1 MKAKHLL
8 YAVAFAAAGLLA
20 ASCSDDEDVSTPSTP
35 EEIAA
40 SKTSE
45 EAMQLMGLLS
55 AVADV
60 DSLPDNWF
68 EASFTVEPTEGIV
81 LNDAQPYVR
90 SLAVAN
96 LKEAVEV
103 YNNLTGQTLDST
115 ATANSWK
122 LEGSGTVSYKAVN
135 QTNVFATIDFS
146 IRQLPHLQ
154 QLRLVPAAALG
165 TNATFA
171 GEPYYQLGDVVLDTR
186 DNSFWI
192 CARPAYSPAGKGDS
206 HWFSFQ
212 LTDKNYKTYEG
223 TTKRKTTIVPTKLE
237 KNTRIMNY
245 FMNLLYVMANP
256 DNCADLF
263 QKGSVL
269 ENGMGELGAAAY
281 SVSMLQE
288 IAQNWQTRN
297 VWKHIPVTPD
307 FFRQHNVDV
316 LYYGYSSPGISDM
329 TLYCMNYSGKGYAS
343 ANQADYKWDMNKG
356 LTFDAHIYAQNG
368 GVKDNN
374 NEVGPGRAIIVRY
387 RKQTDFVKNYKDPT
401 LAMDPSQE
409 DIKDVYRY
417 ADKMEKRAY
426 VPGDVIKDKNTGAL
440 YFCVFP
446 ADRFN
451 LKTTKALFVSLDPL
465 ALKFSADK
473 KSITNAIEE
482 EDMTKFVCAV
492 EALNQTSGDN
502 QLRYQKIREHVLK
515 YAGVDLTKLC
525 AFRDSTYMV
534 NGTIPSKSTSNCLS
548 LFYRQKSDN
557 QTQLLRFVFDYTR
570 AGDMFWDDKELFYPQ
585 LWFMRHYLAS
595 DKALMNW
602 TDVMSQDKVNTY
614 ARDIWTSAKFHN
626 DSTATPWRTTAEP
639 ATTTL
644 LDYSWSTTSKNFVR
658 PEARSMF
665 NEPLL
670 LVTSVNID
678 EEQPLPSNFEMVA
691 YYKSTSDN
699 SITDNSTTDTSMWNL
714 FGLAIYAQSFTI
726 YYKHYCKM
734 DGESY
739 IPDWVKN
746 CYDPIKH

>member
-1 MKAKHLL
+1 MKKYISLFTLA
-8 YAVAFAAAGLLA
+8 LLA
-20 ASCSDDEDVSTPSTP
+20 LAFSFSACSDDENVSNPSTP

-81 LNDAQPYVR
+81 LDDAQPYVR

-122 LEGSGTVSYKAVN
+122 LEGSGSVNYKAVN
-135 QTNVFATIDFS
+135 QTDVFATIDFS

-171 GEPYYQLGDVVLDTR
+171 GEPHYHLGDVVLDTR

-212 LTDKNYKTYEG
+212 LADKNYKTYEA
-223 TTKRKTTIVPTKLE
+223 TTKRRTTIVPTKLE

-256 DNCADLF
+256 NNCADLF
-263 QKGSVL
+263 QKGNVL

-316 LYYGYSSPGISDM
+316 LYYGYSSPGISNM
-329 TLYCMNYSGKGYAS
+329 SLYCMKYSGKGYAS

-356 LTFDAHIYAQNG
+356 LAFDAHIYAKNG
-368 GVKDNN
+368 GVDENK

-387 RKQTDFVKNYKDPT
+387 RKQTDFVSNYKDPT
-401 LAMDPSQE
+401 QAMDPSKKTIE
-409 DIKDVYRY
+409 DIYLY
-417 ADKMEKRAY
+417 TDKKVQHAF
-426 VPGDVIKDKNTGAL
+426 VPGDVIKDKNTGGL

-446 ADRFN
+446 ASKEYLN
-451 LKTTKALFVSLDPL
+451 STKALFVSLDPL
-465 ALKFSADK
+465 ALQFSADK

-492 EALNQTSGDN
+492 EFLNRTRGGDGLRN
-502 QLRYQKIREHVLK
+502 QKVRDHILR

-525 AFRDSTYMV
+525 AFRDSTYMI
-534 NGTIPSKSTSNCLS
+534 NGTIPSQSESCCFSLLYRDKSNNQMQLMRFIYDSTRCGSNRDQDSGDKMPHL
-548 LFYRQKSDN
+548 LFMK
-557 QTQLLRFVFDYTR
+557 
-570 AGDMFWDDKELFYPQ
+570 
-585 LWFMRHYLAS
+585 HYLAG

-614 ARDIWTSAKFHN
+614 ARDIWTSAKFAN
-626 DSTATPWRTTAEP
+626 NTTATPWRTKAEP
-639 ATTTL
+639 DKTTL
-644 LDYSWSTTSKNFVR
+644 LDYSWSTTSKDFVR
-658 PEARSMF
+658 PEAKSMF
-665 NEPLL
+665 NEPQLL
-670 LVTSVNID
+670 ATAIYID

-691 YYKSTSDN
+691 YYSGNNNEENWINDKLAGY
-699 SITDNSTTDTSMWNL
+699 IGGIALNL
-714 FGLAIYAQSFTI
+714 KKVAT
-726 YYKHYCKM
+726 M

-739 IPDWVKN
+739 VPDWVKN
-746 CYDPIKH
+746 SNF